1 MLAGVNREDLDALA
15 KQYEEAGTEA
25 GYWSAARLHSAIAL
39 NMKGLGSHD
48 RCEYCLKALAAVQH
62 VRTKSQPG
70 ALALEL
76 ICRNKICYCNR
87 TEDEVTQMA
96 NAMLAIAKMDAD
108 DIAKLDPSDMRSLC
122 GNKAYVSIFLIG
134 QFGTSFSFSLSLVQM
149 KEGVLMMIG
158 AFTQKYGR
166 AAVDSFPLGSFERYH
181 CLDCSMQPITGSF
194 SICLLELPARQKYIT
209 DVGDI
214 GALARE
220 VFECYDSERFHSR
233 SMSRYA
239 LFVSYGDTCHV
250 KPLFWF
256 VMFLGRAM
264 IHS

>member
-1 MLAGVNREDLDALA
+1 MDTLAE
-15 KQYEEAGTEA
+15 QYEKAGSEA

-70 ALALEL
+70 ALALEI
-76 ICRNKICYCNR
+76 ICRNKICYSNR
-87 TEDEVTQMA
+87 TEEEATQMA

-108 DIAKLDPSDMRSLC
+108 VIAKLDPADVRALC
-122 GNKAYVSIFLIG
+122 GNKQYVSIFLMG
-134 QFGTSFSFSLSLVQM
+134 QFATSFSFSLNLAQVG
-149 KEGVLMMIG
+149 EAVLMMMD
-158 AFTQKYGR
+158 AFAQKYGR

-181 CLDCSMQPITGSF
+181 CLDCSTFPITGML

-233 SMSRYA
+233 AMSRCA
-239 LFVSYGDTCHV
+239 LCVS
-250 KPLFWF
+250 
-256 VMFLGRAM
+256 
-264 IHS
+264 